1 MKERALR
8 IHSFIKKKSTMST
21 MLRRLITVILVPMSI
36 VIAILIGIL
45 CWYAYQY
52 QTILHNVTQA
62 SAFNQD
68 FKSEVDLKMFY
79 YVSDSAYSV
88 GKPVNE
94 VENARLLAEE
104 LLKQTTDKKSIESI
118 KSVRNLCLTL
128 EQRMD
133 EIDEAGSYD
142 EGMTQLENNIYILTG
157 LIQTY
162 MYDYLYHE
170 SVHLSLIQEDLT
182 EQLQY
187 MIYGSLAL
195 FLVMVIIVAIYT
207 SYITNRIASPI
218 TRLSKR
224 VGEIKAGDFEEKE
237 PVEADA
243 VEIQT
248 LSDGFEEM
256 VGQLNSLILE
266 NKKAERRKRHAELE
280 LLQAQ
285 INPHFLY
292 NTLDTIIWLIE
303 ADKKQQS
310 IEMVSAL
317 SDFFRFC
324 LSRGKDIITLEEE
337 QKHILSYLSIQK
349 IRYQDRM
356 DYEVQIP
363 ESLYCY
369 SIPKL
374 TLQPLVENSIYHGI
388 KLQRE
393 KGSIRV
399 EAIDLGDKIELT
411 VKDNGAGMTPE
422 RLEEMRNAIENGDKV
437 GFGLRTVHERMQLLY
452 GEEYGLSISSTE
464 GVGTTITAVIPK
476 IEQSLPLEGRDNALA
491 LSATPARGKLSP

>member
-1 MKERALR
+1 MKKASVKR
-8 IHSFIKKKSTMST
+8 KSNMST
-21 MLRRLITVILVPMSI
+21 MLARLITVIFIPMSI
-36 VIAILIGIL
+36 VITILMGIL

-52 QTILHNVTQA
+52 HTILHNVTSA

-68 FKSEVDLKMFY
+68 FKNEVDLKMFY

-88 GKPVNE
+88 GKPIDE

-104 LLKQTTDKKSIESI
+104 LLKKTTDKKSIESI

-133 EIDEAGSYD
+133 EIDSAGSYD
-142 EGMTQLENNIYILTG
+142 ESMSQLDNNIYILTD

-170 SVHLSLIQEDLT
+170 SVHLSLLQEELT
-182 EQLQY
+182 AQLQY
-187 MIYGSLAL
+187 MIYAAL
-195 FLVMVIIVAIYT
+195 GLFIIMVIFVAIYT
-207 SYITNRIASPI
+207 SNITERITSPI
-218 TRLSKR
+218 AKLSKR
-224 VGEIKAGDFEEKE
+224 VGDIKNGDFEEKQ

-243 VEIQT
+243 IEIQT

-256 VGQLNSLILE
+256 VGQLNNLIQE
-266 NKKAERRKRHAELE
+266 NKQAERRKRHAELE

-303 ADKKQQS
+303 ADKKQDS
-310 IEMVSAL
+310 INMVSAL

-356 DYEVQIP
+356 DYEVHIP
-363 ESLYCY
+363 DSLYPY

-393 KGSIRV
+393 KGLIKV
-399 EAIDLGDKIELT
+399 EAIDMGDKIELI
-411 VKDNGAGMTPE
+411 VKDNGAGMTEE
-422 RLEEMRNAIENGDKV
+422 RLKEMRKVIINGEKV

-476 IEQSLPLEGRDNALA
+476 IKNAI
-491 LSATPARGKLSP
+491 

>member
-1 MKERALR
+1 MKKASVKR
-8 IHSFIKKKSTMST
+8 KSNMST
-21 MLRRLITVILVPMSI
+21 MLARLITVIFIPMSI
-36 VIAILIGIL
+36 VITILIGIL

-52 QTILHNVTQA
+52 HTILHNVTSA

-68 FKSEVDLKMFY
+68 FKNEVDLKMFY

-88 GKPVNE
+88 GKPIDE

-104 LLKQTTDKKSIESI
+104 LLKKTTDKKSIESI

-133 EIDEAGSYD
+133 EIDSAGSYD
-142 EGMTQLENNIYILTG
+142 ESMSQLDNNIYILTD

-170 SVHLSLIQEDLT
+170 SVHLSLLQEELT
-182 EQLQY
+182 AQLQY
-187 MIYGSLAL
+187 MIYAAL
-195 FLVMVIIVAIYT
+195 GLFIIMVIFVAIYT
-207 SYITNRIASPI
+207 SNITERITSPI
-218 TRLSKR
+218 AKLSKR
-224 VGEIKAGDFEEKE
+224 VGDIKNGDFEEKQ

-243 VEIQT
+243 IEIQT

-256 VGQLNSLILE
+256 VGQLNNLIQE
-266 NKKAERRKRHAELE
+266 NKQAERRKRHAELE

-303 ADKKQQS
+303 ADKKQDS
-310 IEMVSAL
+310 INMVSAL

-356 DYEVQIP
+356 DYEVHIP
-363 ESLYCY
+363 DSLYPY

-393 KGSIRV
+393 KGLIKV
-399 EAIDLGDKIELT
+399 EAIDMGDKIELI
-411 VKDNGAGMTPE
+411 VKDNGAGMTEE
-422 RLEEMRNAIENGDKV
+422 RLKEMRKVIINGEKV

-464 GVGTTITAVIPK
+464 GVGTTLTAVIPK
-476 IEQSLPLEGRDNALA
+476 IKNAI
-491 LSATPARGKLSP
+491 

>member
-1 MKERALR
+1 MKKA
-8 IHSFIKKKSTMST
+8 SVKQKSNMST
-21 MLRRLITVILVPMSI
+21 MLARLITVIFIPMSI
-36 VIAILIGIL
+36 VITILIGIL

-52 QTILHNVTQA
+52 HTILHNVTSA

-68 FKSEVDLKMFY
+68 FKNEVDLKMFY

-88 GKPVNE
+88 GKPIDE

-104 LLKQTTDKKSIESI
+104 LLKKTTDKKSIESI

-133 EIDEAGSYD
+133 EIDSAGSYD
-142 EGMTQLENNIYILTG
+142 ESMSQLDNNIYILTD
-157 LIQTY
+157 LIQSY

-170 SVHLSLIQEDLT
+170 SVHLSLLQEELT
-182 EQLQY
+182 AQLQY
-187 MIYGSLAL
+187 MIYAAL
-195 FLVMVIIVAIYT
+195 GLFIIMVIFVAIYT
-207 SYITNRIASPI
+207 SNITERITSPI
-218 TRLSKR
+218 AKLSKR
-224 VGEIKAGDFEEKE
+224 VGDIKNGDFEEKQ

-243 VEIQT
+243 IEIQT

-256 VGQLNSLILE
+256 VGQLNNLIQE
-266 NKKAERRKRHAELE
+266 NKQAERRKRHAELE

-303 ADKKQQS
+303 ADKKQDS
-310 IEMVSAL
+310 INMVSAL

-356 DYEVQIP
+356 DYEVHIP
-363 ESLYCY
+363 DSLYPY

-393 KGSIRV
+393 KGLIKV
-399 EAIDLGDKIELT
+399 EAIDMGDKIELI
-411 VKDNGAGMTPE
+411 VKDNGAGMTEE
-422 RLEEMRNAIENGDKV
+422 RLKEMRKVIINGEKV

-476 IEQSLPLEGRDNALA
+476 IKNAI
-491 LSATPARGKLSP
+491 

>member
-1 MKERALR
+1 MKKASVKR
-8 IHSFIKKKSTMST
+8 KSNMST
-21 MLRRLITVILVPMSI
+21 MLARLITVIFIPMSI
-36 VIAILIGIL
+36 VITILIGIL

-52 QTILHNVTQA
+52 HTILHNVTSA

-68 FKSEVDLKMFY
+68 FKNEVDLKMFY

-88 GKPVNE
+88 GKPIDE

-104 LLKQTTDKKSIESI
+104 LLKKTTDKKSIESI

-133 EIDEAGSYD
+133 EIDSAGSYD
-142 EGMTQLENNIYILTG
+142 ESMSQLDNNIYILTD

-170 SVHLSLIQEDLT
+170 SVHLSLLQEELT
-182 EQLQY
+182 AQLQY
-187 MIYGSLAL
+187 MIYAAL
-195 FLVMVIIVAIYT
+195 GLFIIMVIFVAIYT
-207 SYITNRIASPI
+207 SHITERITSPI
-218 TRLSKR
+218 AKLSKR
-224 VGEIKAGDFEEKE
+224 VGDIKNGDFEEKQ

-243 VEIQT
+243 IEIQT

-256 VGQLNSLILE
+256 VGQLNNLIQE
-266 NKKAERRKRHAELE
+266 NKQAERRKRHAELE

-303 ADKKQQS
+303 ADKKQDS
-310 IEMVSAL
+310 INMVSAL

-356 DYEVQIP
+356 DYEVNIP
-363 ESLYCY
+363 DSLYPY

-393 KGSIRV
+393 KGSIKV
-399 EAIDLGDKIELT
+399 EAIDMGDKIELT
-411 VKDNGAGMTPE
+411 VKDNGAGMTEE
-422 RLEEMRNAIENGDKV
+422 RLKEMRKVIINGEKV

-476 IEQSLPLEGRDNALA
+476 IEETKAFP
-491 LSATPARGKLSP
+491 

>member
-1 MKERALR
+1 MKKTSVKR
-8 IHSFIKKKSTMST
+8 KSNMST
-21 MLRRLITVILVPMSI
+21 MLARLITVIFIPMSI
-36 VIAILIGIL
+36 VITILIGIL

-52 QTILHNVTQA
+52 HTILHNVTSA

-68 FKSEVDLKMFY
+68 FKNEVDLKMFY

-88 GKPVNE
+88 GKPIDE

-104 LLKQTTDKKSIESI
+104 LLKKTTDKKSIESI

-133 EIDEAGSYD
+133 EIDSAGSYD
-142 EGMTQLENNIYILTG
+142 ESMSQLDNNIYILTD

-170 SVHLSLIQEDLT
+170 SVHLSLLQEELT
-182 EQLQY
+182 AQLQY
-187 MIYGSLAL
+187 MIYAAL
-195 FLVMVIIVAIYT
+195 GLFIIMVIFVAIYT
-207 SYITNRIASPI
+207 SNITERITSPI
-218 TRLSKR
+218 AKLSKR
-224 VGEIKAGDFEEKE
+224 VGDIKNGDFEEKQ

-243 VEIQT
+243 IEIQT

-256 VGQLNSLILE
+256 VGQLNNLIQE
-266 NKKAERRKRHAELE
+266 NKQAERRKRHAELE

-303 ADKKQQS
+303 ADKKQDS
-310 IEMVSAL
+310 INMVSAL

-356 DYEVQIP
+356 DYEVHIP
-363 ESLYCY
+363 DSLYPY

-393 KGSIRV
+393 KGLIKV
-399 EAIDLGDKIELT
+399 EAIDMGDKIELI
-411 VKDNGAGMTPE
+411 VKDNGAGMTEE
-422 RLEEMRNAIENGDKV
+422 RLKEMRKVIINGEKV

-476 IEQSLPLEGRDNALA
+476 IKNAI
-491 LSATPARGKLSP
+491 

>member
-1 MKERALR
+1 MKKA
-8 IHSFIKKKSTMST
+8 SVKQKSNMST
-21 MLRRLITVILVPMSI
+21 MLARLITVIFIPMSI
-36 VIAILIGIL
+36 VITILIGIL

-52 QTILHNVTQA
+52 HTILHNVTSA

-68 FKSEVDLKMFY
+68 FKNEVDLKMFY

-88 GKPVNE
+88 GKPIDE

-104 LLKQTTDKKSIESI
+104 LLKKTTDKKSIESI

-133 EIDEAGSYD
+133 EIDSAGSYD
-142 EGMTQLENNIYILTG
+142 ESMSQLDNNIYILTD

-170 SVHLSLIQEDLT
+170 SVHLSLLQEELT
-182 EQLQY
+182 AQLQY
-187 MIYGSLAL
+187 MIYAAL
-195 FLVMVIIVAIYT
+195 GLFIIMVIFVAIYT
-207 SYITNRIASPI
+207 SNITERITSPI
-218 TRLSKR
+218 AKLSKR
-224 VGEIKAGDFEEKE
+224 VGDIKNGDFEEKQ

-243 VEIQT
+243 IEIQT

-256 VGQLNSLILE
+256 VGQLNNLIQE
-266 NKKAERRKRHAELE
+266 NKQAERRKRHAELE

-303 ADKKQQS
+303 ADKKQDS
-310 IEMVSAL
+310 INMVSAL

-356 DYEVQIP
+356 DYEVHIP
-363 ESLYCY
+363 DSLYPY

-393 KGSIRV
+393 KGLIKV
-399 EAIDLGDKIELT
+399 EAIDMGDKIELI
-411 VKDNGAGMTPE
+411 VKDNGAGMTEE
-422 RLEEMRNAIENGDKV
+422 RLKEMRKVIINGEKV

-476 IEQSLPLEGRDNALA
+476 IKNAI
-491 LSATPARGKLSP
+491 

>member
-1 MKERALR
+1 MKKASVKR
-8 IHSFIKKKSTMST
+8 KSNMST
-21 MLRRLITVILVPMSI
+21 MLARLITVIFIPMSI
-36 VIAILIGIL
+36 VITILIGIL

-52 QTILHNVTQA
+52 HTILHNVTSA

-68 FKSEVDLKMFY
+68 FKNEVDLKMFY

-88 GKPVNE
+88 GKPIDE

-104 LLKQTTDKKSIESI
+104 LLKKTTDKKSIESI

-133 EIDEAGSYD
+133 EIDSAGSYD
-142 EGMTQLENNIYILTG
+142 ESMSQLDNNIYILTD

-170 SVHLSLIQEDLT
+170 SVHLSLLQEELT
-182 EQLQY
+182 AQLQY
-187 MIYGSLAL
+187 MIYAAL
-195 FLVMVIIVAIYT
+195 GLFIIMVIFVAIYT
-207 SYITNRIASPI
+207 SNITERITSPI
-218 TRLSKR
+218 AKLSKR
-224 VGEIKAGDFEEKE
+224 VGDIKNGDFEEKQ

-243 VEIQT
+243 IEIQT

-256 VGQLNSLILE
+256 VGQLNNLIQE
-266 NKKAERRKRHAELE
+266 NKQAERRKRHAELE

-303 ADKKQQS
+303 ADKKQDS
-310 IEMVSAL
+310 INMVSAL

-356 DYEVQIP
+356 DYEVNIP
-363 ESLYCY
+363 DSLYPY

-393 KGSIRV
+393 KGSIKV
-399 EAIDLGDKIELT
+399 EAIDMGDKIELT
-411 VKDNGAGMTPE
+411 VKDNGAGMTEE
-422 RLEEMRNAIENGDKV
+422 RLKEMRKVIINGEKV

-476 IEQSLPLEGRDNALA
+476 IEETKAFP
-491 LSATPARGKLSP
+491 

>member
-1 MKERALR
+1 MKNKSTVRR
-8 IHSFIKKKSTMST
+8 KSTMST
-21 MLRRLITVILVPMSI
+21 MLRRLIAVILVPMSI

-52 QTILHNVTQA
+52 QTILQNVIEA

-88 GKPVNE
+88 GKPVGE
-94 VENARLLAEE
+94 VENARLLAEQ
-104 LLKQTTDKKSIESI
+104 LLAQTSDKKSIEAV

-128 EQRMD
+128 EQRMN
-133 EIDEAGSYD
+133 EIDEASSYD
-142 EGMTQLENNIYILTG
+142 ERMTQLENNIYILTD

-162 MYDYLYHE
+162 MYDYLYYE
-170 SVHLSLIQEDLT
+170 SVHLS
-182 EQLQY
+182 QLQEELTAELQY
-187 MIYGSLAL
+187 LIYGSLVL
-195 FLVMVIIVAIYT
+195 FFIMVVIVAIYSSHLT
-207 SYITNRIASPI
+207 DQIASPI
-218 TRLSKR
+218 MNLSKR
-224 VGEIKAGDFEEKE
+224 VGEIKGGDFNERT
-237 PVEADA
+237 PVSADA
-243 VEIQT
+243 IEIQT

-256 VGQLNSLILE
+256 VGQLNSLIQE
-266 NKKAERRKRHAELE
+266 NKRAERRKRHAELE

-303 ADKKQQS
+303 ADKKQES
-310 IEMVSAL
+310 IKMVSAL

-324 LSRGKDIITLEEE
+324 LSRGKDIITLEDEE
-337 QKHILSYLSIQK
+337 KHVLSYLAIQK

-356 DYEVQIP
+356 DYEVHIP
-363 ESLYCY
+363 ESLYAY

-388 KLQRE
+388 KLQRD
-393 KGSIRV
+393 KGTIRV
-399 EAIDLGDKIELT
+399 EAIDIGDKIELT
-411 VKDNGAGMTPE
+411 VKDNGAGMTSE
-422 RLEEMRNAIENGDKV
+422 RLHEMREAIEKGEKI
-437 GFGLRTVHERMQLLY
+437 GFGLRTVHQRMQLLF
-452 GEEYGLSISSTE
+452 GDEYGLTISSSE

-476 IEQSLPLEGRDNALA
+476 ISLPLEQSGEV
-491 LSATPARGKLSP
+491 